1 MTPKVA
7 KRAYLDTNVLGTLNV
22 LEAVKSLGCPRMVH
36 TSTSESYGSAR
47 YTPIDERHPLQAQ
60 SPYSAT
66 KIAADKLAESYH
78 LSFEVPVATI
88 RPFNT
93 YGPRQSARAV
103 IPTILSQLVRG
114 SDTISLGSLS
124 PERDLTFV
132 ADTVEGFLG
141 QEVVWVGTGTH
152 LGRFDEFETVCLD
165 MGAPPLVPFVVYG
178 KFVAANGDEL
188 AYYIEGL
195 FNLATQEGTD
205 GGLNF
210 TGGTG
215 RFTNASGWAEAQ
227 LIRDAQGNTIASRL
241 PGWISYEA
249 SDRSMP

>member
-1 MTPKVA
+1 MHRLPMLGVA
-7 KRAYLDTNVLGTLNV
+7 
-22 LEAVKSLGCPRMVH
+22 SLLLIGLSVAPV
-36 TSTSESYGSAR
+36 SAGSGLPFMAKADVVSVSDPM
-47 YTPIDERHPLQAQ
+47 PIPQVCGDP
-60 SPYSAT
+60 
-66 KIAADKLAESYH
+66 
-78 LSFEVPVATI
+78 
-88 RPFNT
+88 
-93 YGPRQSARAV
+93 
-103 IPTILSQLVRG
+103 
-114 SDTISLGSLS
+114 
-124 PERDLTFV
+124 
-132 ADTVEGFLG
+132 VEGFLG